1 MILAEMENNKAT
13 HLNPLLLKLIAKQGK
28 QSDYKFADYLQITRP
43 LWQLTRTGKAL
54 IGLTLL
60 RAVVRVYPELRMD
73 VLYFLGGE
81 DHEKE
86 PKE

>member
-1 MILAEMENNKAT
+1 MDNIVAAEST
-13 HLNPLLLKLIAKQGK
+13 PLLDKLIAKQGE

-43 LWQLTRTGKAL
+43 LWQLTRTGKRP

-60 RAVVRVYPELRMD
+60 RAVVKVCPELRRD
-73 VLYFLGGE
+73 VLNFLRGE

-86 PKE
+86 PK